1 MTGHSIVANN
11 TSQHPAN
18 HAYAG
23 YWDRTQW
30 PLQGLYFLLPLLIL
44 YEVGTLMLAPEGDQR
59 LPPIVAES
67 LLDKGFQWFGVTG
80 FHLPAIIAV
89 VVLFCLHLVRRDPW
103 APEPKLYGVMW
114 IESFGWALPLFIFQM
129 VLVREMA
136 GSVEALQ
143 AVTNTTTA
151 AAPWKENMIFS
162 IGAGIYEE
170 LLFRLIG
177 IALLHMLFVDVLA
190 LPEKYGG
197 AAAIGV
203 SAVAFAMY
211 HFIRVTPDALIGF
224 TVEHF
229 DWGRFAFFTLAGVYL
244 ALIYVIRGF
253 GVVAGT
259 HALYDVLIVWTN
271 FGLTAKLTAWL
282 GMNGG

>member
-1 MTGHSIVANN
+1 M
-11 TSQHPAN
+11 N

-44 YEVGTLMLAPEGDQR
+44 YELGTLWLAMEGHQR

-67 LLDKGFQWFGVTG
+67 LLARCFQWFGVTG
-80 FHLPAIIAV
+80 FHLPAIIAI
-89 VVLFCLHLVRRDPW
+89 VVLFCMHLVRRDPW
-103 APEPKLYGVMW
+103 GPEPKLYGVMW

-136 GSVEALQ
+136 GATPALQ
-143 AVTNTTTA
+143 AVASGLAEPEAWT
-151 AAPWKENMIFS
+151 WKENMIFS
-162 IGAGIYEE
+162 VGAGIYEE

-203 SAVAFAMY
+203 SAVAFALY
-211 HFIRVTPDALIGF
+211 HFVITNPDPNAWVGL
-224 TVEHF
+224 TLEKF

-253 GVVAGT
+253 GVVVGT

-271 FGLTAKLTAWL
+271 FGLTGKLMAWL
-282 GMNGG
+282 GINGS

>member
-1 MTGHSIVANN
+1 VSHNSKHHPV
-11 TSQHPAN
+11 SQS
-18 HAYAG
+18 YAG

-30 PLQGLYFLLPLLIL
+30 PLQGLYFLLPLLVM
-44 YEVGTLMLAPEGDQR
+44 YELGTLMLAPEGGQR

-67 LLDKGFQWFGVTG
+67 LLDKGFQWFGATG

-103 APEPKLYGVMW
+103 GPEPKLYLVMW
-114 IESFGWALPLFIFQM
+114 LESFGWALPLFVFQM

-136 GSVEALQ
+136 GADEALQ
-143 AVTNTTTA
+143 SIAGA
-151 AAPWKENMIFS
+151 AGEAWTWKENMIFS
-162 IGAGIYEE
+162 VGAGIYEE

-177 IALLHMLFVDVLA
+177 IALLHMLFVDLLA

-203 SAVAFAMY
+203 SAVAFALY
-211 HFIRVTPDALIGF
+211 HFVRVTPDAWVGF
-224 TVEHF
+224 TLEGF

-253 GVVAGT
+253 GVVVGT

-271 FGLTAKLTAWL
+271 FGLTGKAMGWL
-282 GMNGG
+282 GLN